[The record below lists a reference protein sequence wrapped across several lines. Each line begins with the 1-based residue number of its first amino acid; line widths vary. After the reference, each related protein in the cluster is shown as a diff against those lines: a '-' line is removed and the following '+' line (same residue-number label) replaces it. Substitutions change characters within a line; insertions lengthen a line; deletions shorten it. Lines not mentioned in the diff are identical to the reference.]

1 VDEDR
6 RTQYLVHRILS
17 GTLIFKREG
26 KTLELRSPSLELKYM
41 SDVLYKH
48 NYEQNIYEFI
58 LREDIRPLLLKAG
71 YVTPLHDD
79 DVKRIKKKVDNLKI
93 QLYQNFWDR
102 TRTRKNRQSLASA
115 KKRQEELISNSL
127 SLDHLTLEHHCTL
140 QSMKYIIKN
149 TLYDYETKELVMSE
163 ETTNK
168 EYEDYLHYLNE
179 NMIDVDKI
187 KKLARSEYW
196 KGYYAVCKQN
206 SFKEIGELT
215 QEQKTLYH
223 LSVMYEKITEHPD
236 CPDDGIINDDDA
248 LDGWMLFQ
256 QDKMKAEKQKS
267 TSKTDKIGNSQEVFY
282 MAQNKEQAED
292 ILNLNTNES
301 MNIQKDR
308 MKQVMGSD
316 TPIQD
321 QNLQDVK
328 LKIQE
333 GLRNQQ
339 KRV

>member
-1 VDEDR
+1 MDEDR
-6 RTQYLVHRILS
+6 RIQYLVHRILS

-26 KTLELRSPSLELKYM
+26 KTLELRSPSLELKYT
-41 SDVLYKH
+41 SDVLYKY

-71 YVTPLHDD
+71 YITSFHDE
-79 DVKRIKKKVDNLKI
+79 DVKKIKKKVDNLKI
-93 QLYQNFWDR
+93 QLYETFWDR
-102 TRTRKNRQSLASA
+102 TKTRRNRQSLASA
-115 KKRQEELISNSL
+115 KRRQEQLISNSL

-140 QSMKYIIKN
+140 QSMKHIIKN
-149 TLYDYETKELVMSE
+149 TLYDYETKELVMNE

-168 EYEDYLHYLNE
+168 EYEDYLYYVNE
-179 NMIDVDKI
+179 NTIDVDQI
-187 KKLARSEYW
+187 KQIARSEYW
-196 KGYYAVCKQN
+196 KGYYSVCKQN

-215 QEQKTLYH
+215 HEQKTLYH
-223 LSVMYEKITEHPD
+223 LSVMYEKIAEHPD
-236 CPDDGIINDDDA
+236 CPDDAVIKDDDA

-267 TSKTDKIGNSQEVFY
+267 TKKTDKISNAQEVFY
-282 MAQNKEQAED
+282 MAENTEQAED

-301 MNIQKDR
+301 INIQKDR
-308 MKQVMGSD
+308 MQQVMGSD
-316 TPIQD
+316 TPIED

-328 LKIQE
+328 LRIRE
-333 GLRNQQ
+333 GIRNQQ